1 MTNQQ
6 IDDRRRYISEVRKS
20 FEYAG
25 VERDGSVQKMG
36 QEDAALW
43 DENAA
48 AFWRKGR
55 FLAAIILFTL
65 FLYANLTGT
74 RIFSYSAK
82 DVVTLVEQ
90 NDLYTKVKDYV
101 MIEMQD

>member
-1 MTNQQ
+1 MTNQE

-20 FEYAG
+20 FEYVG
-25 VERDGSVQKMG
+25 TEQNRSVPKMG
-36 QEDAALW
+36 QEDAFGEESAVS
-43 DENAA
+43 
-48 AFWRKGR
+48 FWGKGR

-65 FLYANLTGT
+65 FLYANLTGA
-74 RIFSYSAK
+74 RFFSYSAK
-82 DVVTLVEQ
+82 DVVTLVEE